1 MERGFSFTEVCEMPV
16 WLRKDLI
23 FIFSQISLRRKER
36 EALAELGDMMDDT
49 KPKKKARKRA
59 TRH

>member
-1 MERGFSFTEVCEMPV
+1 MPV